1 MLRVILIISLSF
13 LFFASCATTKSDDAS
28 AGATSEEDARQKEL
42 DEIEALLGVQ
52 RPPSEKDKDKK
63 QGKEEDTLGL
73 LSSED
78 VPVKSGATLG
88 AAAVAASSTNKN
100 EAKPVSDKEVDQLK
114 RQLAQKD
121 AQISDLKQQV
131 KNQDIQISQLESQK
145 SVSPAVYGGAV
156 GDVPP
161 GEYQMRY
168 DEGLSLFH
176 ARNYK
181 QAVELFESL
190 IASDAGNS
198 LSDNA
203 QYWIGECHY
212 ALGQYKKAII
222 DFEKVFTF
230 PKSNKNPDAQFK
242 LGLCY
247 VRLGDGAK
255 AREEFQRLVDVYP
268 ESSYVGRAQ
277 DHLAGL

>member
-1 MLRVILIISLSF
+1 MFRVILILIFSF
-13 LFFASCATTKSDDAS
+13 LFLISCATTQSDEA
-28 AGATSEEDARQKEL
+28 AGTASEEDARQQEL

-52 RPPSEKDKDKK
+52 RPPSDKDKDKK
-63 QGKEEDTLGL
+63 AAKEEDTLGL

-78 VPVKSGATLG
+78 VPTKTGTSLAA
-88 AAAVAASSTNKN
+88 AAAVKPKQEVSSADADRMK
-100 EAKPVSDKEVDQLK
+100 Q
-114 RQLAQKD
+114 QMAQKD

-131 KNQDIQISQLESQK
+131 KNQNIQISQLESQK
-145 SVSPAVYGGAV
+145 VTAMPVYSASA

-168 DEGLSLFH
+168 QEGLDLFH

-181 QAVELFESL
+181 QAIDVFESL
-190 IASDAGNS
+190 IASDANNS

-203 QYWIGECHY
+203 QFWIGESHY
-212 ALGQYKKAII
+212 ALGQYKKAVI

-247 VRLGDGAK
+247 TRLGDSAK
-255 AREEFQRLVDVYP
+255 AREEFQRLLDVYP
-268 ESSYVGRAQ
+268 ESNYVGRAQ

>member
-1 MLRVILIISLSF
+1 
-13 LFFASCATTKSDDAS
+13 
-28 AGATSEEDARQKEL
+28 
-42 DEIEALLGVQ
+42 
-52 RPPSEKDKDKK
+52 
-63 QGKEEDTLGL
+63 L
-73 LSSED
+73 LSSEE
-78 VPVKSGATLG
+78 VPVKSGTSIG
-88 AAAVAASSTNKN
+88 AAAAAASTT
-100 EAKPVSDKEVDQLK
+100 KPDKTASQEEVDKLK

-131 KNQDIQISQLESQK
+131 KNQNIQISQLESQR
-145 SVSPAVYGGAV
+145 STPMTVSAGAV

-168 DEGLSLFH
+168 QEGLDLFH

-181 QAVELFESL
+181 QAVEVFESL
-190 IASDAGNS
+190 IASDATNS

-247 VRLGDGAK
+247 TRLGDSAK

-268 ESSYVGRAQ
+268 ESDYVSRAQ
-277 DHLAGL
+277 DKLAGL

>member
-1 MLRVILIISLSF
+1 MLRIISILMLSF
-13 LFFASCATTKSDDAS
+13 LFFVSCATTKSDDNG
-28 AGATSEEDARQKEL
+28 GAASEEDARQKEL

-52 RPPSEKDKDKK
+52 RPPSDKDKK
-63 QGKEEDTLGL
+63 QAKEEDTLGL

-78 VPVKSGATLG
+78 VPVKTG
-88 AAAVAASSTNKN
+88 AAVAVANKPQQQASGQDIDRLKQ
-100 EAKPVSDKEVDQLK
+100 QLS
-114 RQLAQKD
+114 QKD
-121 AQISDLKQQV
+121 AQISDLKMQV
-131 KNQDIQISQLESQK
+131 KNQNIQISQLESQK
-145 SVSPAVYGGAV
+145 STAMPYYGGAV

-168 DEGLSLFH
+168 QEGLDLFH

-181 QAVELFESL
+181 QAIEVFESL
-190 IASDAGNS
+190 ISSDANNS

-203 QYWIGECHY
+203 QYWIGESHY
-212 ALGQYKKAII
+212 ALGQYKKAVI

-247 VRLGDGAK
+247 VRLGDSAK
-255 AREEFQRLVDVYP
+255 AGEEFQRLIDVYP
-268 ESSYVGRAQ
+268 ESSYVNRAQ

>member
-1 MLRVILIISLSF
+1 MLSF
-13 LFFASCATTKSDDAS
+13 LFIVSCATTQSDEAV
-28 AGATSEEDARQKEL
+28 GTGSEEDARQKEL

-52 RPPSEKDKDKK
+52 RPPSDKDKDKK
-63 QGKEEDTLGL
+63 AAKEEDTLGL
-73 LSSED
+73 LSSEE
-78 VPVKSGATLG
+78 VPVKTGTSL
-88 AAAVAASSTNKN
+88 AAAAAATPKQNASS
-100 EAKPVSDKEVDQLK
+100 EDVDRLNQQLN
-114 RQLAQKD
+114 QKD

-131 KNQDIQISQLESQK
+131 KNQNIQISQLESQRTT
-145 SVSPAVYGGAV
+145 PMPVYSASA

-168 DEGLSLFH
+168 QEGLDLFH

-181 QAVELFESL
+181 QAIDVFESL
-190 IASDAGNS
+190 IASDANNS

-203 QYWIGECHY
+203 QYWIGESHY
-212 ALGQYKKAII
+212 ALGQYKNAVI

-247 VRLGDGAK
+247 IRLGDSAK
-255 AREEFQRLVDVYP
+255 ARDEFQRLVDVYP
-268 ESSYVGRAQ
+268 ESGYVSRAQ
-277 DHLAGL
+277 EHLAGL

>member
-1 MLRVILIISLSF
+1 MFRIILIICLSL
-13 LFFASCATTKSDDAS
+13 LFFLSCATTQSDEGE
-28 AGATSEEDARQKEL
+28 GAVSEEDARQKEL

-63 QGKEEDTLGL
+63 QAKDEDTLGL

-78 VPVKSGATLG
+78 VPVKSGATIG
-88 AAAVAASSTNKN
+88 AAAVAASSTNKP

-131 KNQDIQISQLESQK
+131 QNQNIQISQLESQK
-145 SVSPAVYGGAV
+145 SGPPMVYGGAV

-181 QAVELFESL
+181 QAIELFESL
-190 IASDAGNS
+190 IASDANNS

-203 QYWIGECHY
+203 QYWVGECHY

-247 VRLGDGAK
+247 VRLGEGAK
-255 AREEFQRLVDVYP
+255 AREEFQRLIDVYP
-268 ESSYVGRAQ
+268 ESDYVSRAQ

>member
-1 MLRVILIISLSF
+1 MLRIISVLMLSF
-13 LFFASCATTKSDDAS
+13 LFFVSCATTKSDEG
-28 AGATSEEDARQKEL
+28 GAVSEEDARQKEL

-52 RPPSEKDKDKK
+52 RPPSEKDKKPA
-63 QGKEEDTLGL
+63 KEEDTLGL

-78 VPVKSGATLG
+78 VPVKTGAG
-88 AAAVAASSTNKN
+88 AAAATTKPKQQASSQ
-100 EAKPVSDKEVDQLK
+100 DVDRLK
-114 RQLAQKD
+114 QQLAQKD

-131 KNQDIQISQLESQK
+131 KNQNIQISQLESQK
-145 SVSPAVYGGAV
+145 GTAMPIYTGTV
-156 GDVPP
+156 GDVAP

-168 DEGLSLFH
+168 QEGLDLFH

-181 QAVELFESL
+181 QATEVFESL
-190 IASDAGNS
+190 IASDANNS

-203 QYWIGECHY
+203 QFWIGECHY
-212 ALGQYKKAII
+212 ALGQYKKAVI

-247 VRLGDGAK
+247 VRLGDSAK
-255 AREEFQRLVDVYP
+255 ASEEFQRLIDVYP
-268 ESSYVGRAQ
+268 ESNYVGRAQ

>member
-1 MLRVILIISLSF
+1 MLRIISILLLSF
-13 LFFASCATTKSDDAS
+13 LFFVSCATTKSDESTD
-28 AGATSEEDARQKEL
+28 TVSEDDARQKEL

-52 RPPSEKDKDKK
+52 RPPSDKDKDKK

-78 VPVKSGATLG
+78 VPTKSGTTI
-88 AAAVAASSTNKN
+88 AAAAA
-100 EAKPVSDKEVDQLK
+100 AKPKEQASTEEVDRLK
-114 RQLAQKD
+114 NQLAQKD

-131 KNQDIQISQLESQK
+131 KNQNLQISQLESQK
-145 SVSPAVYGGAV
+145 STPIPVYSGTA

-168 DEGLSLFH
+168 QEGLDLFH

-181 QAVELFESL
+181 QAVDVFENL
-190 IASDAGNS
+190 IASDANNN

-203 QYWIGECHY
+203 QYWVGESHY

-255 AREEFQRLVDVYP
+255 AREEFQRLIDVYP
-268 ESSYVGRAQ
+268 ESNYVARAQ
-277 DHLAGL
+277 EHLAGL

>member
-1 MLRVILIISLSF
+1 MLRIISILMLSF
-13 LFFASCATTKSDDAS
+13 LFIVSCATTQSDEAV
-28 AGATSEEDARQKEL
+28 GTATEEDERQKEL

-52 RPPSEKDKDKK
+52 RPPSDKDKK
-63 QGKEEDTLGL
+63 AAKEEDTLGL
-73 LSSED
+73 LSSEE
-78 VPVKSGATLG
+78 VPVKTGTSL
-88 AAAVAASSTNKN
+88 AAAAA
-100 EAKPVSDKEVDQLK
+100 AKPKQETSSADVDRLKQQLT
-114 RQLAQKD
+114 QKD

-131 KNQDIQISQLESQK
+131 KNQNIQISQLESQK
-145 SVSPAVYGGAV
+145 SSSMPVYSASA

-168 DEGLSLFH
+168 QEGLDQFH
-176 ARNYK
+176 ARNYA
-181 QAVELFESL
+181 QAIDVFESL
-190 IASDAGNS
+190 IASDANNS

-203 QYWIGECHY
+203 QYWVGESHY
-212 ALGQYKKAII
+212 ALGQYKQAII

-247 VRLGDGAK
+247 VRLGDSTK
-255 AREEFQRLVDVYP
+255 ARDEFQRLLDVFP
-268 ESSYVGRAQ
+268 ESNYVGRAQ

>member
-1 MLRVILIISLSF
+1 MLRIIMILMLSF
-13 LFFASCATTKSDDAS
+13 LFFVSCATTKSDDEGG
-28 AGATSEEDARQKEL
+28 GAVSEEDARQKEL

-52 RPPSEKDKDKK
+52 RPPSDKDKDKK
-63 QGKEEDTLGL
+63 PAKEEDTLGL

-78 VPVKSGATLG
+78 VPVKTG
-88 AAAVAASSTNKN
+88 AAAAAVK
-100 EAKPVSDKEVDQLK
+100 KPQEKPASQPEVDQLK

-131 KNQDIQISQLESQK
+131 KNQNIQISQLESQK
-145 SVSPAVYGGAV
+145 TMAMPVYSGAV

-161 GEYQMRY
+161 GEYQIRY
-168 DEGLSLFH
+168 QEGLDLFH

-181 QAVELFESL
+181 QAVEVFESL
-190 IASDAGNS
+190 IASDANNS

-203 QYWIGECHY
+203 QYWIGESHY
-212 ALGQYKKAII
+212 ALGQYKKAVI

-255 AREEFQRLVDVYP
+255 ARDEFQRLIDVYP
-268 ESSYVGRAQ
+268 ESNYVGRAQ

>member
-1 MLRVILIISLSF
+1 MLRIILIVSLSI
-13 LFFASCATTKSDDAS
+13 LFFISCATTKSDES

-52 RPPSEKDKDKK
+52 RPPSEKDDKK
-63 QGKEEDTLGL
+63 KQSKDEDTLGL
-73 LSSED
+73 LSSEE
-78 VPVKSGATLG
+78 VPTSGAGTIG
-88 AAAVAASSTNKN
+88 AAAAATKK
-100 EAKPVSDKEVDQLK
+100 ETKPATDKEVDQLK

-131 KNQDIQISQLESQK
+131 KNQNIQISQLESQK
-145 SVSPAVYGGAV
+145 STPTMAYTGAV

-161 GEYQMRY
+161 GEYQIRY
-168 DEGLSLFH
+168 QEGYDLFH

-181 QAVELFESL
+181 QAIEVFESL
-190 IASDAGNS
+190 IASDANNS

-203 QYWIGECHY
+203 QYWVGECHY

-230 PKSNKNPDAQFK
+230 PRSNKNPDAQYK

-247 VRLGDGAK
+247 VRLGDGTK
-255 AREEFQRLVDVYP
+255 AREEFQRLIDVYP
-268 ESSYVGRAQ
+268 ESEYVNRAQ
-277 DHLAGL
+277 DKLAGL

>member
-1 MLRVILIISLSF
+1 MLRIISILLLSF
-13 LFFASCATTKSDDAS
+13 LFFVSCATTKSDESTDTAS
-28 AGATSEEDARQKEL
+28 EDDARQKEL

-52 RPPSEKDKDKK
+52 RPPSDKDKDKK

-78 VPVKSGATLG
+78 VPTKSGTTI
-88 AAAVAASSTNKN
+88 AAAAA
-100 EAKPVSDKEVDQLK
+100 AKPKEQASTEEVDRLK
-114 RQLAQKD
+114 NQLAQKD

-131 KNQDIQISQLESQK
+131 KNQNVQISQLESQK
-145 SVSPAVYGGAV
+145 STPIPVYSGTA

-168 DEGLSLFH
+168 QEGLDLFH

-181 QAVELFESL
+181 QAVDVFENL
-190 IASDAGNS
+190 IASDANNN

-203 QYWIGECHY
+203 QYWVGESHY

-255 AREEFQRLVDVYP
+255 AREEFQRLIDVYP
-268 ESSYVGRAQ
+268 ESNYVARAQ
-277 DHLAGL
+277 EHLAGL

>member
-1 MLRVILIISLSF
+1 MVKIISLLLLSF
-13 LFFASCATTKSDDAS
+13 LFLASCATTKSDDAD
-28 AGATSEEDARQKEL
+28 GAMNEEDARQKEL

-52 RPPSEKDKDKK
+52 RPPSDEAKK
-63 QGKEEDTLGL
+63 PAKEEDTLGL

-78 VPVKSGATLG
+78 VPVKTGTTL
-88 AAAVAASSTNKN
+88 AAAAAKTPQQTSTEDIDRLKQ
-100 EAKPVSDKEVDQLK
+100 QLS
-114 RQLAQKD
+114 QKD

-131 KNQDIQISQLESQK
+131 KNQNIQISQLESQK
-145 SVSPAVYGGAV
+145 TIAMPVYSSTA

-168 DEGLSLFH
+168 QEGLDLFH

-181 QAVELFESL
+181 QAIDVFESL
-190 IASDAGNS
+190 ISSDANNS

-203 QYWIGECHY
+203 QYWIGESHY

-247 VRLGDGAK
+247 VRLGDSAK
-255 AREEFQRLVDVYP
+255 ASEEFQRLIDVYP
-268 ESSYVGRAQ
+268 ESNYVSRAQ
-277 DHLAGL
+277 EHLAGQ

>member
-1 MLRVILIISLSF
+1 MLVS
-13 LFFASCATTKSDDAS
+13 LFFVSCATTKSDDG
-28 AGATSEEDARQKEL
+28 GAVTEEDARQKEL

-52 RPPSEKDKDKK
+52 RPPSDKDKAK
-63 QGKEEDTLGL
+63 KPAKEEDTLGL

-78 VPVKSGATLG
+78 VPVKAGAG
-88 AAAVAASSTNKN
+88 IAAAAAAA
-100 EAKPVSDKEVDQLK
+100 EATKTPEKKATTKEVDQLK

-121 AQISDLKQQV
+121 AQIADLKMQV
-131 KNQDIQISQLESQK
+131 KNQNIQISQLESQK
-145 SVSPAVYGGAV
+145 STPMMAYSGAV
-156 GDVPP
+156 GDVAP

-168 DEGLSLFH
+168 QEGLDLFH

-181 QAVELFESL
+181 QAIDIFESL
-190 IASDAGNS
+190 IASDGNNS

-203 QYWIGECHY
+203 QYWVGESHY

-230 PKSNKNPDAQFK
+230 SKSNKNPDAQFK

-255 AREEFQRLVDVYP
+255 ARDEFQRLLDVYP
-268 ESSYVGRAQ
+268 ESDYVSRAQ

>member
-1 MLRVILIISLSF
+1 MFRFILIISLSF
-13 LFFASCATTKSDDAS
+13 LFFFSCATTKSDES

-63 QGKEEDTLGL
+63 QAKDEDTLGL

-78 VPVKSGATLG
+78 VPVTTG
-88 AAAVAASSTNKN
+88 AAAAAATATKKP
-100 EAKPVSDKEVDQLK
+100 EAQPVSDKEVEQLK

-131 KNQDIQISQLESQK
+131 KNQNIQISQLEAQK
-145 SVSPAVYGGAV
+145 STPAMVYSGSV

-161 GEYQMRY
+161 GEYQMKY
-168 DEGLSLFH
+168 QEGLDLFH
-176 ARNYK
+176 SRNYK
-181 QAVELFESL
+181 QAIDVFESL
-190 IASDAGNS
+190 IASDANNS

-203 QYWIGECHY
+203 QYWVGECHY

-247 VRLGDGAK
+247 IRLGDSAK
-255 AREEFQRLVDVYP
+255 AREEFQRLLDVYP
-268 ESSYVGRAQ
+268 ESEYVGRAQ
-277 DHLAGL
+277 DKLAGL

>member
-1 MLRVILIISLSF
+1 MLRIILIICLSF
-13 LFFASCATTKSDDAS
+13 LFFLSCATTQSDES

-52 RPPSEKDKDKK
+52 RPPSDNEKDKKK
-63 QGKEEDTLGL
+63 GKEEDTLGL

-78 VPVKSGATLG
+78 VPVKSGSTIG
-88 AAAVAASSTNKN
+88 AAAVAASATSKQ
-100 EAKPVSDKEVDQLK
+100 EEKPVPDKEVDNLK

-131 KNQDIQISQLESQK
+131 KNQNIQISQLESQK
-145 SVSPAVYGGAV
+145 SGPPMVYGGAV

-176 ARNYK
+176 SRNYK
-181 QAVELFESL
+181 QAIELFESL
-190 IASDAGNS
+190 IASDANNS

-203 QYWIGECHY
+203 QYWVGECHY

-255 AREEFQRLVDVYP
+255 AREEFQRLIDVYP
-268 ESSYVGRAQ
+268 ESDYVSRAQ
-277 DHLAGL
+277 DKLAGL

>member
-1 MLRVILIISLSF
+1 MLRFILILILGSL
-13 LFFASCATTKSDDAS
+13 LIVSCATTKSDDEGG
-28 AGATSEEDARQKEL
+28 GAATEEDARQKEL

-52 RPPSEKDKDKK
+52 RPPSDTDKAKK
-63 QGKEEDTLGL
+63 PAKEEDTLGL

-78 VPVKSGATLG
+78 VPVKAGTSIG
-88 AAAVAASSTNKN
+88 AAAVAAQKPEKQASTQ
-100 EAKPVSDKEVDQLK
+100 EVDQLK
-114 RQLAQKD
+114 RQITQKD
-121 AQISDLKQQV
+121 AQISDLKMQV
-131 KNQDIQISQLESQK
+131 KNKNIQISQLESQK
-145 SVSPAVYGGAV
+145 STPMPIYSGSV

-168 DEGLSLFH
+168 QEGLDLFH

-181 QAVELFESL
+181 QAIDIFESL
-190 IASDAGNS
+190 IASDASNS

-203 QYWIGECHY
+203 QYWVGESHY
-212 ALGQYKKAII
+212 ALRQYKNAII

-255 AREEFQRLVDVYP
+255 ARDEFQRLLDVYP
-268 ESSYVGRAQ
+268 ESDYVSRAQ

>member
-1 MLRVILIISLSF
+1 MLRITSILMLSF
-13 LFFASCATTKSDDAS
+13 LLFVSCATTKSDESTDT
-28 AGATSEEDARQKEL
+28 AGEEDARQKEL

-63 QGKEEDTLGL
+63 QAKEEDTLGL

-78 VPVKSGATLG
+78 VPTKSGTTIA
-88 AAAVAASSTNKN
+88 AAAVAAKPKEQAST
-100 EAKPVSDKEVDQLK
+100 EEVDRLK
-114 RQLAQKD
+114 NQLAQKD

-131 KNQDIQISQLESQK
+131 KNQNIQISQLESQK
-145 SVSPAVYGGAV
+145 STPMPVYSGTA

-168 DEGLSLFH
+168 QEGLDLFH

-181 QAVELFESL
+181 QAIDVFENL
-190 IASDAGNS
+190 IASDANNS

-203 QYWIGECHY
+203 QYWIGESHY
-212 ALGQYKKAII
+212 ALGQYKKAVI

-255 AREEFQRLVDVYP
+255 AREEFQRLIDVYP
-268 ESSYVGRAQ
+268 ESSYVNRAQ
-277 DHLAGL
+277 EHLAGL

>member
-13 LFFASCATTKSDDAS
+13 LFFFSCATTQSDES
-28 AGATSEEDARQKEL
+28 AGAMNEEDARQKEL
-42 DEIEALLGVQ
+42 DEIEALLGVE
-52 RPPSEKDKDKK
+52 RPPSEKDKNKK
-63 QGKEEDTLGL
+63 QTKDEDTLGL

-78 VPVKSGATLG
+78 VPVKTG
-88 AAAVAASSTNKN
+88 AATSATTSAEKPEV
-100 EAKPVSDKEVDQLK
+100 KPVSDKEVEQLK

-131 KNQDIQISQLESQK
+131 KNQNIQISQLESQK
-145 SVSPAVYGGAV
+145 TTSPMAYSGAV

-168 DEGLSLFH
+168 QEGLDLFH
-176 ARNYK
+176 SRNYQ
-181 QAVELFESL
+181 QAIDVFESL
-190 IASDAGNS
+190 IASDANNS

-203 QYWIGECHY
+203 QYWVGECHY
-212 ALGQYKKAII
+212 AIGQYKKAII

-255 AREEFQRLVDVYP
+255 AREEFQRLIDVYP
-268 ESSYVGRAQ
+268 ESNYVSRAQ
-277 DHLAGL
+277 DKIAGL